1 MKHITK
7 ISALASIL
15 LPFACATSNEKL
27 SRAQSQNSGQMYVF
41 ESDSNGFNTKTFFY
55 DNGQEVVAFDSQFTP
70 DLAKQSIEFLRTK
83 TKNPIT
89 NLVITH
95 PNPDK
100 FNAIDVFKS
109 HGAEVIAS
117 KATAEAWPSVHAYK
131 KYFFV
136 NIAKMFTGD
145 TYPKLS
151 EVDQRFESSL
161 ELKLKNG
168 EVISLREL
176 KGPGVSSNQTVA
188 YISAINSLIVGDLV
202 HHKAHAWLEGGIVN
216 GQPTPT
222 IKSWIQDLE
231 ELKSRFATTN
241 PMVYGGR
248 GDAVDLKTAV
258 DSQILYLSRVDEIVT
273 KYVNGLGEQKAEL
286 KTEASQVHY
295 TKLQQLIESEF
306 ADYKLGY
313 MIQYGVYGLALS
325 K

>member
-1 MKHITK
+1 MNNIAKL
-7 ISALASIL
+7 SALASIL

-27 SRAQSQNSGQMYVF
+27 SRAQSTNSGQMYVF

-89 NLVITH
+89 SLVITH

-100 FNAIDVFKS
+100 FNAIDIFKS

-117 KATAEAWPSVHAYK
+117 NATAEAMPSVHAYK
-131 KYFFV
+131 KFFFV
-136 NIAKMFTGD
+136 NIAKMFTDD
-145 TYPKLS
+145 TYPKLF
-151 EVDQRFESSL
+151 EVDQRFENSM
-161 ELKLKNG
+161 ELKLRNG
-168 EVISLREL
+168 DVILLREL
-176 KGPGVSSNQTVA
+176 TGPGVSSNQTVA
-188 YISAINSLIVGDLV
+188 YIPTINGLIVGDLV
-202 HHKAHAWLEGGIVN
+202 HHKAHAWLEGGIVG

-231 ELKSRFATTN
+231 ELKSRFAASN
-241 PMVYGGR
+241 PVVYGGR

-258 DSQILYLSRVDEIVT
+258 ESQIIYLNRADEIVT
-273 KYVNGLGEQKAEL
+273 KYVNGLGEQKSEL

-295 TKLQQLIESEF
+295 AKLQQLFESEF
-306 ADYKLGY
+306 TDYKLGY